1 MRIAVYTRSSFLYQK
16 IKLAVSGTAE
26 AVRVHSPRE
35 ALGFELLLAEAE
47 FAAADKDFSEASTQI
62 SDGAK
67 DGLAQVAD
75 GAPNFSA
82 IIADG
87 GNEASQKEVDSA
99 NSASAK
105 TAEISPNSSADSL
118 KFGHVVGQ
126 SAFTRELYELGNGTR
141 SLPRIVL
148 MGEGCELPLPFTYG
162 QLISVIEEKKDGSPA
177 LMIGEGCA
185 YLRGERI
192 ALTEVE
198 FALFEELYRKGG
210 EFVSKE
216 QLLGKVWGEGTDGGV
231 VNVYVHYLRQKLE
244 RGERIILN
252 SRMNGYKIDERFL
265 KGGKDQCFE

>member
-47 FAAADKDFSEASTQI
+47 FAAADKDFSEASAQI

-67 DGLAQVAD
+67 DGLAQAAD
-75 GAPNFSA
+75 DA
-82 IIADG
+82 
-87 GNEASQKEVDSA
+87 
-99 NSASAK
+99 
-105 TAEISPNSSADSL
+105 PNSSVDSS

-162 QLISVIEEKKDGSPA
+162 QLLSVIEERKDGSPA

>member
-47 FAAADKDFSEASTQI
+47 FAAADKDFLKASAQI

-67 DGLAQVAD
+67 DGLAQAAD
-75 GAPNFSA
+75 DAPNFSA
-82 IIADG
+82 
-87 GNEASQKEVDSA
+87 DS
-99 NSASAK
+99 S
-105 TAEISPNSSADSL
+105 

-126 SAFTRELYELGNGTR
+126 SAFTRELYELGDGTR

-162 QLISVIEEKKDGSPA
+162 QLLSVIEERKDGSPA